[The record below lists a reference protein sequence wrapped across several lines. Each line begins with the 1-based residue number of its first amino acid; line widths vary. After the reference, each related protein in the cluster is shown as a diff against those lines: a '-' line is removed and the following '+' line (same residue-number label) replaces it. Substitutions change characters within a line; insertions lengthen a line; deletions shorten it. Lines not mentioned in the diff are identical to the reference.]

1 MRSIA
6 CASVSAVSRFAT
18 KNNDFQ
24 SRVCNGASDVSDI
37 VNAVLNECFEKIN
50 EYKALSA
57 KAEGLLNQARQAEAK
72 LKAAV
77 KNAQS
82 KAASTPENDY
92 KISTSSDGK
101 RTVKEVPNPAYAA
114 AVAEVNKL
122 QAKLSK
128 VSAVVQ
134 EILRESE
141 SIKNALQRLNA
152 ECATIQEAFHNIN
165 NALKEI
171 QAKSEQ
177 ASRSLSGALA
187 AIDRYLHVKIRLN

>member
-1 MRSIA
+1 MRGIA

-24 SRVCNGASDVSDI
+24 SRVSNGASDVSDI

-50 EYKALSA
+50 EYNALSA

-82 KAASTPENDY
+82 KAASIPENDY
-92 KISTSSDGK
+92 NISTSSDGK
-101 RTVKEVPNPAYAA
+101 RTVKEVPNPAHAA

-134 EILRESE
+134 EILSESQ
-141 SIKNALQRLNA
+141 SIKNSLQRLNA

-165 NALKEI
+165 NALKQIE
-171 QAKSEQ
+171 AKCEQ
-177 ASRSLSGALA
+177 AGRSLSGALA
-187 AIDRYLHVKIRLN
+187 AIDRYLHVKIRFN